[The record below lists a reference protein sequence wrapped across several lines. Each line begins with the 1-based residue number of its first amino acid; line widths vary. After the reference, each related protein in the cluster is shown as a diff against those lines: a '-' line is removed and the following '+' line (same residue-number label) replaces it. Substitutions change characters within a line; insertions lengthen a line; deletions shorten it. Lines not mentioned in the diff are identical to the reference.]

1 MGAQVPD
8 VKSKAD
14 VYFPVIA
21 RAVSQ
26 LSSNT
31 KEARQEVYGRARMAH
46 SAHLTGHG
54 ASRSESDILLERL
67 ALETAIGWVEEGH
80 EAARGQAPVAIND
93 VPDGEQAPEP
103 KWLKIRL
110 SSPLHR
116 ATTAFLIISIFFFNK
131 LWLIDITCMSLYWV
145 ARLPKP
151 RGFQVSRP

>member
-8 VKSKAD
+8 VRSKAD

-31 KEARQEVYGRARMAH
+31 KEARQEVYDRTRTAH
-46 SAHLTGHG
+46 AAHLAGQG
-54 ASRSESDILLERL
+54 ASKSESDILLERL
-67 ALETAIGWVEEGH
+67 ALETAIGWVEEGQ
-80 EAARGQAPVAIND
+80 EAAPGQAPLAISD
-93 VPDGEQAPEP
+93 VPDGEQAVEP
-103 KWLKIRL
+103 KWLKVRL

-116 ATTAFLIISIFFFNK
+116 ATTAFLIVSIFFFNK

-145 ARLPKP
+145 ARLPRP
-151 RGFQVSRP
+151 RGFRVSRQ